1 MKGAIMKNFGALG
14 AKLAALALFACLAPA
29 ALAQSPVADF
39 YRGKTVHLLIGVNVG
54 ASYDLEGRLIAR
66 HLGRFIP
73 GNPSIVPQNMLG
85 GGGIVM
91 ANYLQNIAAKDGTYL
106 GMMPNTLPMAQ
117 AVGLEGV
124 RYDAT
129 KFAWLGS
136 VMPRAHSALVA
147 WAESGVKSIEDL
159 RRQEVSNGAS
169 PKGSFTYTMPAM
181 INELLGT
188 KMKLVAGYQG
198 INTIFLALERG
209 EVATVAVTWN
219 DFEQDKAD
227 WVRDRRINVLVQS
240 SPKSPTLPGTPAV
253 EELLKDPGDRALVAL
268 LLSGNAMGRPLAAT
282 PDTPRDRA
290 DTLCAAFEAMRA
302 DPAFREDARRSR
314 VHVGDLTGAT
324 IAAAVAA
331 VMATPRAEIE
341 RGRKILE

>member
-1 MKGAIMKNFGALG
+1 MRPTFRPLVT
-14 AKLAALALFACLAPA
+14 LAFLTLASPT
-29 ALAQSPVADF
+29 LAQTSVADF
-39 YRGKTVHLLIGVNVG
+39 YRGKNVHLLIGVNVG

-66 HLGRFIP
+66 HLQKFIP
-73 GNPSIVPQNMLG
+73 GNPVIVPQNMLG

-91 ANYLQNIAAKDGTYL
+91 ANYLQNIAARDGTYL

-124 RYDAT
+124 RYDAA

-136 VMPRAHSALVA
+136 VMPQAHSALVA
-147 WAESGVKSIEDL
+147 WAASGVKSIEDI
-159 RRQEVSNGAS
+159 RRKEVSNGAS

-181 INELLGT
+181 INELLGA
-188 KMKLVAGYQG
+188 KLKLVAGYQG

-209 EVATVAVTWN
+209 EVETVAVTWN

-227 WVRDRRINVLVQS
+227 WVRDGKINILVQS
-240 SPKSPTLPGTPAV
+240 SPRSPTLPDVPTV
-253 EELLKDPGDRALVAL
+253 EDLLANAGDRALVDL

-282 PDTPRDRA
+282 PDTPPDRA
-290 DTLCAAFEAMRA
+290 AALRAAFEAMRR
-302 DPAFREDARRSR
+302 DPAFLEDARRSR
-314 VHVGDLTGAT
+314 VVVGELTGAAIT
-324 IAAAVAA
+324 ASVER
-331 VMATPRAEIE
+331 VLATPRAHIE

>member
-1 MKGAIMKNFGALG
+1 MLIWA
-14 AKLAALALFACLAPA
+14 LAPA
-29 ALAQSPVADF
+29 AYAQSPTVADF
-39 YRGKTVHLLIGVNVG
+39 YRGKNVHLLIGVNVG

-73 GNPSIVPQNMLG
+73 GNPTILPQNMLG

-124 RYDAT
+124 RYDVA

-136 VMPRAHSALVA
+136 VMPQAHSALVSWTA
-147 WAESGVKSIEDL
+147 SGVKSIDDI
-159 RRQEVSNGAS
+159 RRKEVSNGAS

-181 INELLGT
+181 INELLGA

-209 EVATVAVTWN
+209 EVETVAVTWN

-227 WVRDRRINVLVQS
+227 WIREKKIQVLVQS
-240 SPKSPTLPGTPAV
+240 SPKSPTLPDVPTVEDLLPA
-253 EELLKDPGDRALVAL
+253 KGDRILVDL
-268 LLSGNAMGRPLAAT
+268 LLSGNAMGRPLAASPET
-282 PDTPRDRA
+282 PPERA
-290 DTLCAAFEAMRA
+290 AALRNAFEAMRR
-302 DPAFREDARRSR
+302 DSAFIEDAARSR
-314 VHVGDLTGAT
+314 VTIGDITGEMITAS
-324 IAAAVAA
+324 VAR
-331 VMATPRAEIE
+331 VLATPRAEIE
-341 RGRKILE
+341 RGRKLLE

>member
-1 MKGAIMKNFGALG
+1 M
-14 AKLAALALFACLAPA
+14 LACVKWLRRAWAFALAIAFVAAAPA
-29 ALAQSPVADF
+29 AVAQNAVADF
-39 YRGKTVHLLIGVNVG
+39 YRGKSVHLLIGVNVG

-73 GNPSIVPQNMLG
+73 GNPVIVPQNMLG

-91 ANYLQNIAAKDGTYL
+91 ANYLQNIAAKDGTWL

-124 RYDAT
+124 RYDST
-129 KFAWLGS
+129 QFAWLGS
-136 VMPRAHSALVA
+136 VMPPAHSALVS
-147 WAESGVKSIEDL
+147 WAASGVKTIDDI
-159 RRQEVSNGAS
+159 RRKEVSNGAS

-181 INELLGT
+181 INELLGA

-209 EVATVAVTWN
+209 EVETVAVTWN

-227 WVRDRRINVLVQS
+227 WVRDGKVVVLVQS
-240 SPKSPTLPGTPAV
+240 SPKSPTLADVPTV
-253 EELLKDPGDRALVAL
+253 EDLLTNSDDRSLVAL
-268 LLSGNAMGRPLAAT
+268 LLSGNAMGRPLAASPGT
-282 PDTPRDRA
+282 PAERA
-290 DTLCAAFEAMRA
+290 DALRAAFEAMRA
-302 DPAFREDARRSR
+302 DPAFLDDAKRSR
-314 VHVGDLTGAT
+314 VVVGDLTGAS
-324 IAAAVAA
+324 IADAVSR
-331 VMATPRAEIE
+331 VVSTPRAQVE